1 MSDLLSRI
9 VYPKAKFVSIDW
21 NAIRELGYYLMNN
34 KADSAIIAAVSKF
47 IEDWVSCNDYPD
59 YMYDN
64 PNTSLTIHEY
74 INQIFINKDFS
85 EMDSLDNTAL
95 NLIVSI
101 YKNNCL

>member
-9 VYPKAKFVSIDW
+9 VYPKSKFVSIDW
-21 NAIRELGYYLMNN
+21 NAIRELGYYLMHN
-34 KADSAIIAAVSKF
+34 KADSAIIATVSKF
-47 IEDWVSCNDYPD
+47 IEDWVSSNDYPD

-64 PNTSLTIHEY
+64 PNTSLTIREY
-74 INQIFINKDFS
+74 INQIFIEKDFS